1 MAAKRKSAR
10 AGSKRRSEA
19 KQALAGIEKAHKS
32 LQLNLKKLKTSL
44 GGSFIAGGGSFTS
57 GGGSFTAGGGSFKS

>member
-1 MAAKRKSAR
+1 MAAKRKSA
-10 AGSKRRSEA
+10 GSSGKRRNEA

-44 GGSFIAGGGSFTS
+44 GGSFVAGGGSFTAGGGSFTS
-57 GGGSFTAGGGSFKS
+57 GGGSFKS